1 MNSFERCTRFLGIAS
16 VALVLNAPTAA
27 ETQEAG
33 DPALGQAREF
43 LKQNP
48 LIDGHND
55 LPAVIRESGVP
66 PRDVEAYDLKR
77 RTAGD
82 TDIGRLRE
90 GGVGGQFWS
99 VWIPSSA
106 EVGKKGFA
114 RIQLEQIDIALRMIE
129 RYPDDL
135 RLALSAAEIDEAI
148 RAGRI
153 ASLLGIEG
161 GHAIENSLGVLRAY
175 YRLGVRYMTLT
186 HFNGNDWA
194 DSATE
199 APRHG
204 GLTNFGAEVVKE
216 MNRLGMLVDI
226 SHVSSETM
234 SDVLDIAEA
243 PVIFSHSS
251 ALAVT
256 PSIRNVPDE
265 VLRRLPAN
273 GGVVMVNFISEFNV
287 TGVAF
292 DVWQSGF
299 AAASGGV
306 KIGDARYDAEK
317 AKYSAIHPEPKATIR
332 DIASH
337 IEHIRDVAGIDHVGI
352 GADFFGDPSFM
363 AAELEDTSRYP
374 HLFAEL
380 IRRGWNDEMLIK
392 LAQGQRASRPAWCGT
407 GGGTAPES
415 PPAIDPDDRT
425 AGRGA
430 LGAGQVLTSAAMSLR
445 LSCTNRNNLRP
456 APAGF
461 PSRRST
467 SAAPASRSSVARSDA
482 GNSPENSAIA
492 ASPSASSRS
501 RQRSARLN
509 CAASL
514 RAFWVSESSAMRIGS
529 QSMPRMSFPTN
540 WRWRRSAARL
550 VMRRARAIESAS
562 LSGSSRPA
570 TRLSGAAISR
580 SARSCTALAWRFS
593 SVLVGGGTP
602 PGSSRRRITRC

>member
-1 MNSFERCTRFLGIAS
+1 MIFYECCTRFLGIAS
-16 VALVLNAPTAA
+16 VAIFLNVAAAA
-27 ETQEAG
+27 ETQGAG
-33 DPALGQAREF
+33 DPALARAREF
-43 LKQNP
+43 LKKFP

-66 PRDVEAYDLKR
+66 PRDVEAYDLNR

-106 EVGKKGFA
+106 DVGKKGFA

-135 RLALSAAEIDEAI
+135 RLAFAAADIEEAI

-161 GHAIENSLGVLRAY
+161 GHSIENSLGVLRAY

-204 GLTNFGAEVVKE
+204 GLTKFGAEVVKE

-226 SHVSSETM
+226 SHVSTETM
-234 SDVLDIAEA
+234 NDVLDIAEA

-251 ALAVT
+251 AQAVT
-256 PSIRNVPDE
+256 PSIRNVPDQ
-265 VLRRLPAN
+265 VLRRLKQN

-287 TGVAF
+287 TGAAF
-292 DVWQSGF
+292 DEWQAGF
-299 AAASGGV
+299 SAASGGV

-317 AKYSAIHPEPKATIR
+317 KKYSAIHPEPKATIQ
-332 DIASH
+332 DIAGH
-337 IEHIRDVAGIDHVGI
+337 IEHVRDVAGIDHLGI

-363 AAELEDTSRYP
+363 AAGLEDTSGYP

-380 IRRGWNDEMLIK
+380 IGRGWNDEMLGK
-392 LAQGQRASRPAWCGT
+392 LARGNLLRILRAAEEAAVRLQKCRPPSILTIEQLDGGQ
-407 GGGTAPES
+407 
-415 PPAIDPDDRT
+415 
-425 AGRGA
+425 
-430 LGAGQVLTSAAMSLR
+430 
-445 LSCTNRNNLRP
+445 
-456 APAGF
+456 
-461 PSRRST
+461 
-467 SAAPASRSSVARSDA
+467 AAPDKY
-482 GNSPENSAIA
+482 
-492 ASPSASSRS
+492 
-501 RQRSARLN
+501 
-509 CAASL
+509 
-514 RAFWVSESSAMRIGS
+514 
-529 QSMPRMSFPTN
+529 
-540 WRWRRSAARL
+540 
-550 VMRRARAIESAS
+550 
-562 LSGSSRPA
+562 
-570 TRLSGAAISR
+570 
-580 SARSCTALAWRFS
+580 
-593 SVLVGGGTP
+593 
-602 PGSSRRRITRC
+602 